1 MSIDARYLM
10 AGRTRSAI
18 NPERPTRDAGDPPR
32 SGRAAHAGR
41 PRPRASAAESSA
53 KAAVI
58 DEKRERILEVAER
71 LFFEH
76 GYANTTMDRIV
87 AELGVTKPYVYY
99 YFGNK
104 LEIYETLCWRPSVA
118 CFTVLDFPADD
129 ARPAHEKIADGLER
143 LIRLTIEHH
152 PAAFF
157 SYREPQVLRPEF
169 AAAQRKLAR
178 YFYSRLCELLEQA
191 RADGTAEFE
200 NTMVCALAACS
211 IPGFLYNWYRPDG
224 PLSPDE
230 MVRVLTAA
238 ALRVIGLRLTKR
250 PGRRS

>member
-1 MSIDARYLM
+1 MAARISKAM
-10 AGRTRSAI
+10 KPRRAGPAAAAQPPAPPAGRLR
-18 NPERPTRDAGDPPR
+18 
-32 SGRAAHAGR
+32 
-41 PRPRASAAESSA
+41 RPRAGVAESPA

-58 DEKRERILEVAER
+58 DEKRERILDVAER

-76 GYANTTMDRIV
+76 GYAHTTMDRIV

-99 YFGNK
+99 YFRNK

-129 ARPAHEKIADGLER
+129 ARAAHEKIAHGLEQ

-169 AAAQRKLAR
+169 AAAQHKLAR
-178 YFYSRLCELLEQA
+178 YFYGQLCALLEQA
-191 RADGTAEFE
+191 RAEGTAEFE
-200 NTMVCALAACS
+200 DTMVSALAACS
-211 IPGFLYNWYRPDG
+211 IPGFLYTWYRPDG
-224 PLSPDE
+224 RLSPDE
-230 MVRVLTAA
+230 MVRTLTPA
-238 ALRVIGLRLTKR
+238 ALRVIGLRLKTRAAPPFHPHRTRR
-250 PGRRS
+250 PR